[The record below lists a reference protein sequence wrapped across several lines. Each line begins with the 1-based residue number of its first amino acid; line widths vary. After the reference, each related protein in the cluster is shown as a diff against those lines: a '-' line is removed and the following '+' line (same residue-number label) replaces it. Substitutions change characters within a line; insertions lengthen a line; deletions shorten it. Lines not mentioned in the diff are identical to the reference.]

1 MTDITEVVDVSV
13 SVESA
18 ALSAA
23 GFGRALILGT
33 HTRFAEVARLYSSA
47 AAMLADGFLTSDLEY
62 QEALSFFSQS
72 AEADGRKPPDVLI
85 GRRATPVAQVI
96 TLTVVYDAAGQY
108 SVTIGQAGMDSI
120 VIGPIAAN
128 TDAPTTATDIAT
140 AINGNATLAA
150 ILTAAPVG
158 STVTLTSDV
167 AGIPFT
173 ATPSVTGGAATF
185 TGATTTANVGVP
197 EDLAGI
203 EAAGFDWYATLL
215 TSRTKREQ
223 VEAAIWTEGS
233 TRPRI
238 CFLQSS
244 EAALIAATYSAG
256 SPYADIGSELKA
268 LNYHRTALV
277 YASSDTNMVAA
288 AWAGARLP
296 FTPGT
301 QTWAIKKLVGV
312 LAETLTATQYAFLTG
327 TAAAPTSGKNVNV
340 YQSLGQ
346 VSVML
351 RGQMASGRYIDV
363 TRVAD
368 YLADQVEVSVG
379 NLMLGEPKIPYTTGG
394 LALVE
399 AAIRQPLVSAK
410 EQGILADDEEILVTM
425 PAIGSVSA
433 ADRTN
438 RLLNPP
444 AQVAVVYSGAIH
456 KAQINISL
464 AA

>member
-1 MTDITEVVDVSV
+1 MTNIREIVDVNV

-33 HTRFAEVARLYSSA
+33 HTRFAEVARLYTSPA
-47 AAMLADGFLTSDLEY
+47 QMLTDGFLTSDLEY
-62 QEALSFFSQS
+62 QEVLSFFSQS
-72 AEADGRKPPDVLI
+72 AEADGRSPPDVLV

-96 TLTVVYDAAGQY
+96 TLTVTYDPAGSY
-108 SVTIGQAGMDSI
+108 SVTIGQAGMDAI
-120 VIGPIAAN
+120 VIGPIPQN
-128 TDAPTTATDIAT
+128 TDGPTTATDIAN
-140 AINGNATLAA
+140 AINANPTLAA

-173 ATPSVTGGAATF
+173 AAPSATGGAAALVD
-185 TGATTTANVGVP
+185 ATTTPNVGIP
-197 EDLAGI
+197 EDLAAI
-203 EAAGFDWYATLL
+203 EAGGFDWYCTLL
-215 TSRTKREQ
+215 TSRTRREQ
-223 VEAAIWTEGS
+223 VEAAIWTEAS

-238 CFLQSS
+238 CLLQSS
-244 EAALIAATYSAG
+244 EAALIAAAYSAG
-256 SPYADIGSELKA
+256 GPYADIGSELKA

-296 FTPGT
+296 FLAGT
-301 QTWAIKKLVGV
+301 QTWAIKRLVGV
-312 LAETLTATQYAFLTG
+312 VAETLSATAYAFLTG
-327 TAAAPTSGKNVNV
+327 TKAAPTSGKNVNV

-346 VSVML
+346 VSVMM

-363 TRVAD
+363 TRAAD
-368 YLADQVEVSVG
+368 YLADQVEVAVG
-379 NLMLGEPKIPYTTGG
+379 NLLLGENKVPYTTAG

-399 AAIRQPLVSAK
+399 AAITEPLVAAK
-410 EQGILADDEEILVTM
+410 LAGILADDEEIRVQM
-425 PAIGSVSA
+425 PTIAQVSA
-433 ADRTN
+433 SDRTN

-444 AQVAVVYSGAIH
+444 AQVSVVYSGAIH
-456 KAQINISL
+456 AAQINIRL